1 MTPANCSSWNLFFC
15 SIIIFK
21 CQWAEQPQE
30 SFTLLKQGL
39 QTSYFSLKFY
49 EFASRMTID
58 LVKDRILPFAT
69 EQENVYE
76 YCRRLRSDALYF
88 SMSIQEF
95 QRKNLPPYFTAKIL
109 DLSATSIYGVIFLCW
124 SQSESLRSCK
134 ITKRLPQYQ

>member
-1 MTPANCSSWNLFFC
+1 
-15 SIIIFK
+15 
-21 CQWAEQPQE
+21 
-30 SFTLLKQGL
+30 
-39 QTSYFSLKFY
+39 
-49 EFASRMTID
+49 MTID

-109 DLSATSIYGVIFLCW
+109 DLSATSIYGVIFLC
-124 SQSESLRSCK
+124 
-134 ITKRLPQYQ
+134 